1 MCRSLQHITSKIQ
14 ETIRKPGYWDLKEI
28 IYQMNNDRSK
38 RKISKLLRL
47 HLKKQN
53 KDLVEFQKEIAVL
66 ICDEIMERVKQ
77 QIHDVE
83 RESEN
88 LEGDILN
95 FYRLSVM
102 NQIRFILEV
111 SDEIEAE
118 FRQQI
123 KQIES
128 LT

>member
-1 MCRSLQHITSKIQ
+1 MWEMRRMIQ
-14 ETIRKPGYWDLKEI
+14 E
-28 IYQMNNDRSK
+28 MSNDRSK

-53 KDLVEFQKEIAVL
+53 KDHVEFQKEIAVL

-77 QIHDVE
+77 QIHDVA
-83 RESEN
+83 RESTN
-88 LEGDILN
+88 MEGDILN

-118 FRQQI
+118 FHQQM
-123 KQIES
+123 KQVES
-128 LT
+128 LK

>member
-1 MCRSLQHITSKIQ
+1 MPKCGKLLDRQGICGKCGGMIQ
-14 ETIRKPGYWDLKEI
+14 E
-28 IYQMNNDRSK
+28 MSNDRSK

-53 KDLVEFQKEIAVL
+53 KDHVEFQKEIAVL

-83 RESEN
+83 RESKN
-88 LEGDILN
+88 MEGDILN

-118 FRQQI
+118 FHQQI
-123 KQIES
+123 KQVES
-128 LT
+128 LK

>member
-1 MCRSLQHITSKIQ
+1 MDRIYVGNAEMIQ
-14 ETIRKPGYWDLKEI
+14 E
-28 IYQMNNDRSK
+28 MNNGRST

-66 ICDEIMERVKQ
+66 ICDEIMERVKH

-83 RESEN
+83 RESKN
-88 LEGDILN
+88 MEGDILN

-123 KQIES
+123 KQVES
-128 LT
+128 LK

>member
-1 MCRSLQHITSKIQ
+1 
-14 ETIRKPGYWDLKEI
+14 
-28 IYQMNNDRSK
+28 
-38 RKISKLLRL
+38 
-47 HLKKQN
+47 
-53 KDLVEFQKEIAVL
+53 
-66 ICDEIMERVKQ
+66 MERVKQ

>member
-1 MCRSLQHITSKIQ
+1 MWEIRGMIQ
-14 ETIRKPGYWDLKEI
+14 E
-28 IYQMNNDRSK
+28 MNTDRSK

-66 ICDEIMERVKQ
+66 ICDEIMERVKH

-83 RESEN
+83 RESKN
-88 LEGDILN
+88 MEGDILN

-123 KQIES
+123 KQVES
-128 LT
+128 LK

>member
-1 MCRSLQHITSKIQ
+1 MDRIYVGNAEMIQ
-14 ETIRKPGYWDLKEI
+14 E
-28 IYQMNNDRSK
+28 MNNGRST

-66 ICDEIMERVKQ
+66 ICDEIMERVKH

-83 RESEN
+83 RESKN
-88 LEGDILN
+88 MEGDILN

-102 NQIRFILEV
+102 NQIRFILEA

-123 KQIES
+123 KQVES
-128 LT
+128 LK